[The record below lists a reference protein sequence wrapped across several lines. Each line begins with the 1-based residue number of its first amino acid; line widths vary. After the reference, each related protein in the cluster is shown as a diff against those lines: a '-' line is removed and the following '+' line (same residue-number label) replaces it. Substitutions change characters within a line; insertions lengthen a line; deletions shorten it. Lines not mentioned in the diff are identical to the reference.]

1 MKKLILNTFIL
12 AFLSI
17 ALSFTNAI
25 QAQQINDTLTL
36 HFGNTSRMIL
46 LIDNTGDLKTLRSY
60 DLNALVA
67 ELDSLVE
74 AGLITEGYALDGQ
87 GRRIPLRD
95 TTITLSTGGTRE
107 SPKTVARIR
116 LNNLNL
122 DVRYDT
128 LTNTL
133 EIQDYS
139 SRRPQGRTRVYTES
153 TPSDNE
159 SHTSETSR
167 SKRRHSDRRT
177 THHWNLDLGLNNYLQ
192 NGSFPDALGEP
203 WGLRP
208 LGSRYVAISTLNRT
222 RLGQPGSVAHIQWGL
237 SLDWYNFMFQDNVQ
251 IQRGPDQAFVSEPA
265 VSGRN
270 LDKSKLTAAYIN
282 TPLMLVL
289 DFGKSKN
296 RGFNIG
302 FGGYTGY
309 RIAGYSKIR
318 YEDNNRTRRER
329 NHDNFYLN
337 NVRYGLTAQVGY
349 RGVTF
354 FGNYDLNPLFSEGR
368 GPGGQN
374 LNAVSFGIRL

>member
-1 MKKLILNTFIL
+1 MKKLILNTLIL
-12 AFLSI
+12 AIILVAAGFGNTL
-17 ALSFTNAI
+17 
-25 QAQQINDTLTL
+25 QAMQQNRQVNDTLTL
-36 HFGNTSRMIL
+36 RFGNTSRMIL
-46 LIDNTGDLKTLRSY
+46 LVDNTGDLKKLRQY

-67 ELDSLVE
+67 ELDSLIE
-74 AGLITEGYALDGQ
+74 AGLITEGYTLDGE

-95 TTITLSTGGTRE
+95 TTITLSTGSRRDAA
-107 SPKTVARIR
+107 KTVARIR

-133 EIQDYS
+133 EVNELGRRRSRERTNVIIES
-139 SRRPQGRTRVYTES
+139 SPE
-153 TPSDNE
+153 E
-159 SHTSETSR
+159 KSEASGK
-167 SKRRHSDRRT
+167 KRKRSDRRT
-177 THHWNLDLGLNNYLQ
+177 VNNWNLDLGLNNYLQ
-192 NGSFPDALGEP
+192 NGEFPDALGEP

-208 LGSRYVAISTLNRT
+208 LGSRYVALSTINKT
-222 RLGQPGSVAHIQWGL
+222 RLGQPGSIAHLHWGL
-237 SLDWYNFMFQDNVQ
+237 SVNWYNFMFQDNVQ
-251 IQRGPDQAFVSEPA
+251 IQRGPEQAIVAEP
-265 VSGRN
+265 VVMGRN
-270 LDKSKLTAAYIN
+270 LDKSKLTAAYVN

-289 DFGKSKN
+289 DFGKSRN

-337 NVRYGLTAQVGY
+337 NWRYGLTAQVGY
-349 RGVTF
+349 RGITL